1 MVIIFPDRIDM
12 KSDGSIARL
21 RRVISGTD
29 LKERSFSTALL
40 CLVERML
47 KQQPRTTLAAEIR
60 MRTDLI
66 NLEFVNNKSGENE
79 RAERSING
87 AAKQE
92 MEGGRVRKRG
102 SDIFFRPRVLLTKCR
117 QGKQFHRLDTRR
129 RSYDKLSR
137 KERTIAYFR

>member
-1 MVIIFPDRIDM
+1 MVITFPHRIDM

-21 RRVISGTD
+21 RSVISGTD

-40 CLVERML
+40 CLVKRMP
-47 KQQPRTTLAAEIR
+47 KQQSRTTLAAEIR

-66 NLEFVNNKSGENE
+66 DLKFVNNKSSENE
-79 RAERSING
+79 RAERTIKG
-87 AAKQE
+87 ASKQE
-92 MEGGRVRKRG
+92 MEGGRVCKRG